1 MSSSFQDHRSRAEQ
15 YAERKKLQLDDQ
27 LGFGNQGTVFATDV
41 DSAIKVHERETF
53 YQRERSVYFR
63 LYQHRVSD
71 VCGCAVPTLIDY
83 DNVLWIVEMTVVARP
98 FVLDFASAYLD
109 VRPDYSPEIMDEWQ
123 QEKQELFED
132 QWPDVQLILFQ
143 LERYGIYLYDVHP
156 GNIRLTK

>member
-41 DSAIKVHERETF
+41 DSAIKVHE
-53 YQRERSVYFR
+53 
-63 LYQHRVSD
+63 
-71 VCGCAVPTLIDY
+71 
-83 DNVLWIVEMTVVARP
+83 
-98 FVLDFASAYLD
+98 
-109 VRPDYSPEIMDEWQ
+109 IMEEWQ
-123 QEKQELFED
+123 QEKQVLFEG
-132 QWPDVQLILFQ
+132 QGPDVQLILFQ